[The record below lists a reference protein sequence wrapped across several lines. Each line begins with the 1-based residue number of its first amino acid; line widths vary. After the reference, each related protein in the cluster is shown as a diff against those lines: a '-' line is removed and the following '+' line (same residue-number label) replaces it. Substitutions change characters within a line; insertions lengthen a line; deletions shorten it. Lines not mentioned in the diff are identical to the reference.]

1 MKNFSW
7 FYVTLRSIITVFIF
21 ATRLAG
27 QTNDTSIVHNL
38 PAVTIIST
46 QVKQDIQRLEPV
58 RGTYIFSGKKNEVIE
73 LMQKNVAITEKY
85 GRQIF
90 AKVPGVFVYDMDG
103 TGNQVNIA
111 TRGLDPHRSWEFNI
125 RKDGIITNSDMY
137 GYPASH
143 YNIPLEAVERIEIV
157 RGTGSLQYGAQ
168 FGGSLNYISKLP
180 DTSSAFSFE
189 SINTVG
195 SYGLVSTFNGASG
208 TMGKFRYSAWFN
220 KKWITGY
227 RSNSDS
233 QYDAEGLSLFYD
245 ATKNF
250 HVKLEWTHSN
260 YITHLAGP
268 LTDSMFHADPRMS
281 TRSRNY
287 YSPDIHVPSL
297 TIDWNI
303 LASTRIQFTASSVLG
318 ARNSVLFD
326 KVATIPDAINPST
339 LQYANRQ
346 VDIDHFNSY
355 VTELRILQS
364 YKFLKQHHAITAG
377 VQYMDNNLHRQ
388 QLGKGTTG
396 SDFDLSLVVP
406 GWGRDLH
413 YKTGNIALFAENRWL
428 LSRRFS
434 INAGFR
440 KEMGRT
446 DMSGVITYYT
456 ENAIPNTIKHNFPLF
471 GISTQYDLNSE
482 MNLYGGWSQ
491 AYRPVIF
498 KDIIPASVFEI
509 ADKNL
514 KDAKGYNAE
523 AGFRGKWK
531 MFKWDITGF
540 YLKYDN
546 RLGTLAQS
554 DNAGNLIVYRTN
566 IGNSATKGIEFFFQG
581 NTYLGQ
587 KSSISVFTSTS
598 YMDARYQNAIIKS
611 GTKNV
616 NIDGNK
622 VESVPAWISRS
633 GITLNYANASFS
645 GLYSYTGS
653 SFAEALNTLVP
664 SVSGATGLVPS
675 YQLVDL
681 NLALQITSKIKI
693 QLNANNVFDEHYFT
707 KRPLFYPGPGIWPS
721 DGRTFSAT
729 IAIKV

>member
-1 MKNFSW
+1 MKNFSR
-7 FYVTLRSIITVFIF
+7 VKEILRSIVTICIF
-21 ATRLAG
+21 TSRLAG
-27 QTNDTSIVHNL
+27 QISDTSLIRSL
-38 PAVTIIST
+38 PTVTILGN
-46 QVKQDIQRLEPV
+46 QVKQDVQKLEPI

-143 YNIPLEAVERIEIV
+143 YNIPLEAVDKIEIV

-260 YITHLAGP
+260 YIAHLAGP

-339 LQYANRQ
+339 LQYTNRQ

-377 VQYMDNNLHRQ
+377 VQYMNNNLHRQ

-396 SDFDLSLVVP
+396 SDFDLSLVAP

-434 INAGFR
+434 INTGFR

-446 DMSGVITYYT
+446 DMSGIITYYT
-456 ENAIPNTIKHNFPLF
+456 ENAIPNTIKHDFPLF

-587 KSSISVFTSTS
+587 KSSISLFTSTS

-681 NLALQITSKIKI
+681 NLALQITPKIKI